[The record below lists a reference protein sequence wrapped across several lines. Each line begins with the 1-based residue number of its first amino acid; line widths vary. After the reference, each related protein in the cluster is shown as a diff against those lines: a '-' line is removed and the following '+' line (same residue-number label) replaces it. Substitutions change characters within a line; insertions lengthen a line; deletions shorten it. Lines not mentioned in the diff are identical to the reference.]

1 VPPDSYLD
9 RHKRIFTSNEVHITQ
24 IKNSNLTKVTGTRT
38 PIDIIRSN
46 RLNKMKMKNPYK
58 DKRWFKLMSNKY
70 VWVLLFFVVW
80 MLFLDNY
87 SYFDHRFL
95 DHQINELQDNKKY
108 YQEEIKKDQEQIKQ
122 LKNPEQIEKYAR
134 EKYFMKKDS
143 EDIYIIQFEGDT
155 IQDTKE

>member
-1 VPPDSYLD
+1 MSAVAGI
-9 RHKRIFTSNEVHITQ
+9 KRIPAPSGLEHQSKLKEV
-24 IKNSNLTKVTGTRT
+24 
-38 PIDIIRSN
+38 IRVKE
-46 RLNKMKMKNPYK
+46 KMKLKNPYK

-95 DHQINELQDNKKY
+95 DGQINELQDNKKY
-108 YQEEIKKDQEQIKQ
+108 YQDEIKKDQEQIKQ

-134 EKYFMKKDS
+134 EKYYMKKDS